1 MPEQNS
7 DPQGELNMLLTVES
21 CHQPLD
27 SIFLPQ
33 ENQNSEKANL
43 ETPKG
48 QYRKETIEGALDNL
62 VMGVQT
68 HFTNDIINHNVHMCL
83 AHT

>member
-7 DPQGELNMLLTVES
+7 DPRGELNMLLTAES

-33 ENQNSEKANL
+33 ENQNSEKASI

-48 QYRKETIEGALDNL
+48 QYRKEALTI
-62 VMGVQT
+62 
-68 HFTNDIINHNVHMCL
+68 
-83 AHT
+83 

>member
-7 DPQGELNMLLTVES
+7 DFRGELNMLLTAES

-33 ENQNSEKANL
+33 ENQNSEKANI

-48 QYRKETIEGALDNL
+48 HYRKEALTI
-62 VMGVQT
+62 
-68 HFTNDIINHNVHMCL
+68 
-83 AHT
+83 